1 MTEFTHILVDVRTK
15 EILKRV
21 ADVRYM
27 KLAVL
32 LRMLADLFVNSMDTL
47 ADPDVD
53 ITELR
58 ELYGSWQ
65 VAVLPRGEQQ

>member
-32 LRMLADLFVNSMDTL
+32 LRMLADLFANSMDTL

-65 VAVLPRGEQQ
+65 VAVLPRGE